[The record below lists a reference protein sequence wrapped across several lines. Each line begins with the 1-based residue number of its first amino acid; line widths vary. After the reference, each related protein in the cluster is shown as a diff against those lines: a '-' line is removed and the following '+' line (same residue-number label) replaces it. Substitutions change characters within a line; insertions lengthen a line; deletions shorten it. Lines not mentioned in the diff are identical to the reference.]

1 MFKYLTEKKKK
12 KHKSMSSD
20 FSKKINYNLESSF
33 SKKNVAI
40 QIQVWKC
47 YSNSVGV
54 IEIKAEV
61 SVLAVLNLKIKLE
74 HLITSMN

>member
-12 KHKSMSSD
+12 KESINQCLLISA
-20 FSKKINYNLESSF
+20 KKINYNLESSF

-40 QIQVWKC
+40 QILVWKC

-54 IEIKAEV
+54 MEIKAEV
-61 SVLAVLNLKIKLE
+61 SVLAVLNLKV
-74 HLITSMN
+74 N

>member
-12 KHKSMSSD
+12 NINQCLLISP
-20 FSKKINYNLESSF
+20 KKKYYNLESSF